1 MPVQPG
7 EQVRVTITNQGAPGY
22 LVDITAAGQ
31 TAFNTSPDT
40 NASPCVTGAFE
51 QSDFPTYDHLTQT
64 TPVAFHASRV
74 WWAQEGQ
81 PTATETK
88 LLSTRPPTPSC
99 TGTTWST
106 PAARSSRP
114 PPRPPTATRTSPS
127 PTSNPAPPRSDH

>member
-40 NASPCVTGAFE
+40 NASPCVAGAVE

-88 LLSTRPPTPSC
+88 LLSTPPAHAKLYRYNLVN
-99 TGTTWST
+99 TGGTVIAAAST
-106 PAARSSRP
+106 P
-114 PPRPPTATRTSPS
+114 TD
-127 PTSNPAPPRSDH
+127 SNKNFTVTDK